1 VEHIGIDVHKKE
13 SQLCILLETGERL
26 ECRIRTDRERFAQV
40 LGGRTRARIVLEA
53 STESE
58 WVARCLEALGH
69 DVIVADPNFAPMY
82 ATRSRRVKTDLRDA
96 RALAEACQLGAYR
109 RAHRTSDG
117 QRTVRAQLAVR
128 DALVR
133 TRTRYI
139 ALVRALLRSEGLR
152 VPGLGSADS
161 FPARVAALAVPAA
174 LAQDIAPVVTLL
186 DQLTVAI
193 RTADRGFAQHATAD
207 PIVQHLTT
215 VPGVGPITA
224 AAFRAAVDDVTRFRD
239 AHQIAAYFGVVP
251 RERSSGECHHR
262 GRITKSGNGRVRWL
276 LIEAAWRVRRSTTPD
291 AAALRTWAARIAARR
306 GHRIATVALARRL
319 AGILFAVWR
328 DDTVFAA
335 AKLRRPTPAQAA

>member
-1 VEHIGIDVHKKE
+1 MEHIGIDVHKKE

-26 ECRIRTDRERFAQV
+26 ECRIRTDRARFTQV
-40 LGGRTRARIVLEA
+40 LGSRATARIVLEA

-69 DVIVADPNFAPMY
+69 EVIVADPNFAPMY
-82 ATRSRRVKTDLRDA
+82 ATRSRRVKTDVRDA

-133 TRTRYI
+133 TRTRNI
-139 ALVRALLRSEGLR
+139 ALVRALIRSEGLR
-152 VPGLGSADS
+152 VPGLGSAGS

-186 DQLTVAI
+186 EQLTGAI

-207 PIVQHLTT
+207 PIVQLLTT

-224 AAFRAAVDDVTRFRD
+224 AAFRAALDDVTRFRD
-239 AHQIAAYFGVVP
+239 AHQVAAYFGVVP
-251 RERSSGECHHR
+251 RERSSGEGHHR

-328 DDTVFAA
+328 DNTVFAA